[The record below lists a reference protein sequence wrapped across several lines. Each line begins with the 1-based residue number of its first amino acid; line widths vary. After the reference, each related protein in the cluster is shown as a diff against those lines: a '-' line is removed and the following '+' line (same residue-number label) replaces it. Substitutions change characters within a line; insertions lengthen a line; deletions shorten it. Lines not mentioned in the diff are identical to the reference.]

1 MSVIVVPTSKYN
13 IWTGYGSGSNAGTS
27 GILGTINKLLIDPM
41 LQRDALAK
49 QYTYNARL
57 SQQAALQ
64 AQAKADAD
72 RAALQADREQ
82 YMEGVRQ
89 NPGIIPGTDKVL
101 AYGPTLGIKSDLK
114 DTQPFLLPTQAK
126 DIDAQNNIVSR
137 TINPNGATLNTTTT
151 PVGISPKDKE
161 TLALLAQK
169 QAADQKLAQQE
180 LALKGGLIAA
190 QIHKLRSGGG
200 GGGGRGGSGG
210 SWKLIPDGRGGVAAY
225 NPKTLEF
232 KNTPIM
238 STKGGGTV
246 DNLIKLITIKKGLT
260 GGSNNLFGDL
270 GIGGDS
276 AGVKQP
282 SYPGLDDA
290 INYELGQL
298 NGGYGGNNAGNGIG
312 AIAGA
317 LGGSGGY
324 YKVTDQQ
331 LANML
336 SSNNIA
342 PSVKNMNSLVKVL
355 PNNVVY
361 TGKRKR

>member
-57 SQQAALQ
+57 SQQEALQ

-82 YMEGVRQ
+82 YMAGVRQ
-89 NPGIIPGTDKVL
+89 NQGIIPGTDKVL
-101 AYGPTLGIKSDLK
+101 AYGPALGIKSDLK
-114 DTQPFLLPTQAK
+114 DTQAFLVPTQAK

-169 QAADQKLAQQE
+169 QAAAQKLAQQT
-180 LALKGGLIAA
+180 LALKAGLVAA

-246 DNLIKLITIKKGLT
+246 DNLIKLITIKKGL
-260 GGSNNLFGDL
+260 
-270 GIGGDS
+270 IGGDS
-276 AGVKQP
+276 AGVKQPSYPELDDAIGVKQP

-298 NGGYGGNNAGNGIG
+298 NNGMGGIIDNRPSVTAMSDAQLNGYISKRGYIPNEKNKQIFKDRLRKNNGI
-312 AIAGA
+312 AF
-317 LGGSGGY
+317 Y
-324 YKVTDQQ
+324 
-331 LANML
+331 
-336 SSNNIA
+336 
-342 PSVKNMNSLVKVL
+342 
-355 PNNVVY
+355 
-361 TGKRKR
+361 